1 MKFITILFA
10 VLILLTSCGKKEAIV
25 ERAEKPLF
33 EYKEFEH
40 GLNPKSITLKIYKDG
55 YVVIF
60 SKDEFSGAEKKKA
73 EYLPGS
79 DVEGLLN
86 LFIEGDF
93 LNVKPLSLPAIYGG
107 ILISITFNHEG
118 KSNTIKFLKG
128 TKIPFSVERCWDG
141 LDKITSPFFK

>member
-1 MKFITILFA
+1 VKFITILFA
-10 VLILLTSCGKKEAIV
+10 ALILLTSCGKKEFV
-25 ERAEKPLF
+25 KERAEKPLF

-55 YVVIF
+55 YVIF
-60 SKDEFSGAEKKKA
+60 LSKDEYSGAEKKKA

-86 LFIEGDF
+86 LFIEEDF

-107 ILISITFNHEG
+107 ILISITFNHKG
-118 KSNTIKFLKG
+118 NSKTIKFLKG
-128 TKIPFSVERCWDG
+128 TKIPFSVEKCWDG
-141 LDKITSPFFK
+141 LDKILSQFSM